1 LANPSH
7 WSPLAD
13 VAGRVPPDLLSWL
26 AEPGLLTARVRAL
39 CGPAMGFRRLGR
51 LREAELSSSLRDRLK
66 VDDATCLLRE
76 VEFSSE
82 GDRIVFAQTVLTAS
96 TVERY
101 PWLSELGDS
110 PLGEALRQVDDPL
123 EREPLEYAQ
132 LAAGHPLAD
141 AARPGTGHVA
151 LWARRAVYRLGG
163 FPILVQEVFLPELLR
178 VQASARSHHED
189 HSMSIDPPLPFAVP
203 RPTVAIAGTG
213 ARFPVHRIYCVG
225 RNYAA
230 HAHEMG
236 SDPTREPP
244 CFFTKPA
251 DAVVAN
257 GSPVRYP
264 PRTSNLHHEVE
275 LVIAIGKGG
284 KQIPLANAPDHV
296 FGYAVGNDLTRR
308 DLQAQAKEGGL
319 PWDVAK
325 AFDHSAPITAIRPVT
340 DGGHLHAGRIW
351 LEVNGRGR
359 QEANLSEM
367 IWSVAEIIVELSTL
381 FELQAGDLI
390 FTGTPAGVGAVQRGD
405 SIVAGIDGLDTLR
418 TTIV

>member
-1 LANPSH
+1 MGTQAH
-7 WSPLAD
+7 WSSLTE
-13 VAGRVPPDLLSWL
+13 VAGIVPHDLLSWL

-51 LREAELSSSLRDRLK
+51 LREAGLSTSLRERLK
-66 VDDATCLLRE
+66 LEDESCWLRE
-76 VEFSSE
+76 VEFSS
-82 GDRIVFAQTVLTAS
+82 GGGRIVFAQTVLPAS
-96 TVERY
+96 TVARF
-101 PWLSELGDS
+101 PWLRELGDT

-132 LAAGHPLAD
+132 LTPGHPLAD
-141 AARPGTGHVA
+141 AARVGDSDAA

-163 FPILVQEVFLPELLR
+163 LPILVQEVFLPELLL
-178 VQASARSHHED
+178 VQATARAHHED
-189 HSMSIDPPLPFAVP
+189 PAMNTDTLPFAVP
-203 RPTVAIAGTG
+203 RPTVGIAGST

-230 HAHEMG
+230 HAREMG

-264 PRTSNLHHEVE
+264 SRTSNLHHEVE

-284 KQIPLANAPDHV
+284 KQITTADALDHV

-308 DLQAQAKEGGL
+308 DLQAQAKDAGL

-340 DGGHLHAGRIW
+340 EGGHVMSGRIW
-351 LEVNGRGR
+351 LEVNGQSR
-359 QEANLSEM
+359 QEARLEEL
-367 IWSVAEIIVELSTL
+367 IWSVPEIVAELSTL
-381 FELQAGDLI
+381 FELQPGDLI
-390 FTGTPAGVGAVQRGD
+390 FTGTPAGVGALQRGD

-418 TTIV
+418 TTVV

>member
-7 WSPLAD
+7 WSPLA
-13 VAGRVPPDLLSWL
+13 VVSARVPHDLLSWL

-39 CGPAMGFRRLGR
+39 CGPAMEFRRLGR
-51 LREAELSSSLRDRLK
+51 LRDSELSTSLRERLK
-66 VDDATCLLRE
+66 VGDETCLLRE
-76 VEFSSE
+76 IEFCASGE
-82 GDRIVFAQTVLTAS
+82 RIVFAQTVLPAS
-96 TVERY
+96 TIDRY
-101 PWLSELGDS
+101 PWLRELGDS
-110 PLGEALRQVDDPL
+110 PLGEALRQVDAPL
-123 EREPLEYAQ
+123 EREPLEYAE
-132 LAAGHPLAD
+132 LPTGHPLAE
-141 AARPGTGHVA
+141 AARVGNGDVP

-163 FPILVQEVFLPELLR
+163 LPILVQEVFLPELLR
-178 VQASARSHHED
+178 VQVAARLHTEEHTMTAD
-189 HSMSIDPPLPFAVP
+189 PLPFAVP
-203 RPTVAIAGTG
+203 RPTVAISGTA

-230 HAHEMG
+230 HVREMG

-275 LVIAIGKGG
+275 LVVAIGRGG
-284 KQIPLANAPDHV
+284 KQIAVAEGLEHV

-308 DLQAQAKEGGL
+308 DLQAHAKDNGL

-340 DGGHLHAGRIW
+340 AGGHLASGRIW
-351 LEVNGRGR
+351 LEVNAQSR
-359 QEANLSEM
+359 QDANLSEL
-367 IWSVAEIIVELSTL
+367 IWSVPEIVAELSTL
-381 FELQAGDLI
+381 FELQPGDLI